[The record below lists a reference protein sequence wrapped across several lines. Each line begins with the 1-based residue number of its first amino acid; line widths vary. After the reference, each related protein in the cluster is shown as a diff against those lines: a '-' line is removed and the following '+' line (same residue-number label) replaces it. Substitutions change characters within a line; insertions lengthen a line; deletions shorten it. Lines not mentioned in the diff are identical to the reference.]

1 MPKKPSIPKELLVK
15 LAESQDDYYEFDT
28 SESGPFRLPLLDK
41 LESLD
46 LDRSLGRVTLIFRDH
61 EEGKAY
67 QIPLRARILPELID
81 MISTLENRH
90 GKELREQ
97 DAKLVNISDTKH

>member
-1 MPKKPSIPKELLVK
+1 MPKKPNIPKELLVK

-28 SESGPFRLPLLDK
+28 SEPGPFRLPLLNK
-41 LESLD
+41 LESVD
-46 LDRSLGRVTLIFRDH
+46 IDKSLGRVTLIFRDH

-67 QIPLRARILPELID
+67 QIPLRAQILPVLIE
-81 MISTLENRH
+81 MISTLENVH

-97 DAKLVNISDTKH
+97 DAKLVNTSDTKH

>member
-15 LAESQDDYYEFDT
+15 LKESQDGYYRFYT
-28 SESGPFRLPLLDK
+28 SEPGPFRLPLLGE
-41 LESLD
+41 LESVD
-46 LDRSLGRVTLIFRDH
+46 FDKSLGQIILKFRDH

-67 QIPLRARILPELID
+67 QIPLRARILPVLID
-81 MISTLENRH
+81 MISTLENVH